1 MHFRMKNF
9 FDFIFLNKKKIIV
22 LVSTAWFISLVLFIS
37 NKNPQSVSFYILIII
52 PAVLFYIGVFII
64 LKKIYKKLFKF
75 VADESKLKFEDRKSY
90 RAGIVTK
97 KGFLTG
103 LKKTKEIY
111 VLSLIM
117 IVLFPPLVR
126 VRTNIEVFEGWK
138 FISNLEGIKQIKIS
152 YLLIELALV
161 TVVFLLFRKK
171 ENK

>member
-1 MHFRMKNF
+1 MKNF
-9 FDFIFLNKKKIIV
+9 FNFIFLNEKKIII
-22 LVSTAWFISLVLFIS
+22 LVAIIWLISLVLFIS
-37 NKNPQSVSFYILIII
+37 NKNPQSISFYILITISV
-52 PAVLFYIGVFII
+52 VLFYIGVFIV

-75 VADESKLKFEDRKSY
+75 VADELKLKLKDRKSY
-90 RAGIVTK
+90 RVGKIAK
-97 KGFLTG
+97 KGFLKG
-103 LKKTKEIY
+103 LEKTKEIY

-117 IVLFPPLVR
+117 IVLFPPFIR

-138 FISNLEGIKQIKIS
+138 FISNLGGIKQIKIS

>member
-1 MHFRMKNF
+1 MKNF
-9 FDFIFLNKKKIIV
+9 FNFIFLNEKKIII
-22 LVSTAWFISLVLFIS
+22 LVAIVWLISLVLFIS
-37 NKNPQSVSFYILIII
+37 NKNPQSISFYILITI
-52 PAVLFYIGVFII
+52 PAVLFYIGVFIV

-75 VADESKLKFEDRKSY
+75 AADESKLKLEDRKSY
-90 RAGIVTK
+90 RTGIVAK
-97 KGFLTG
+97 KGFLTV
-103 LKKTKEIY
+103 LEKTKEIY

-117 IVLFPPLVR
+117 IVLFPPFIR